1 MNETSFRF
9 FPFFLPNPPLRDE
22 ILSAKEEGEKK
33 LKNKIIII
41 IIIIYTITILDEI
54 VFAITI
60 FIITLS

>member
-1 MNETSFRF
+1 MKLHFVSFLSSS
-9 FPFFLPNPPLRDE
+9 PTPPLRDE